1 MRKRWSFGETG
12 RCVHFAA
19 ADPCK
24 WKDLMEVV
32 MLAVS
37 SSFGLPSFS
46 F

>member
-1 MRKRWSFGETG
+1 MRKSWSFGETD
-12 RCVHFAA
+12 RSVHFAA

-24 WKDLMEVV
+24 WKDLMKVM

-37 SSFGLPSFS
+37 SSFDCPSFS

>member
-1 MRKRWSFGETG
+1 MRKKWSFGETDE
-12 RCVHFAA
+12 CVHFAA

-24 WKDLMEVV
+24 WKDLMKMM

-37 SSFGLPSFS
+37 SSFDLPSFS